1 MDQQKKVYR
10 TVTIDADRQGELII
24 AMELWSDIMYEAAK
38 AQLDDNKFE
47 STVNTDDMS
56 FYIGELRWCTMMIQ
70 AILEETVTLENLE
83 RMEVVA
89 KDIAEHEANR

>member
-1 MDQQKKVYR
+1 MDQQKKAYE
-10 TVTIDADRQGELII
+10 TVSIDADRQGELII

-38 AQLDDNKFE
+38 AQLDGNKFE
-47 STVNTDDMS
+47 STVNTDDMG

-70 AILEETVTLENLE
+70 AILAGTVTPDDLE

-89 KDIAEHEANR
+89 KDVAEHEAKQ